1 MPKVLEDIRN
11 ILKQQTGIHYDF
23 ILLNYYRDGN
33 DKIGLLLVAENFI
46 FLDNFIYK
54 LTDIKI

>member
-1 MPKVLEDIRN
+1 MEEKEKFICENMKNIKILDRN
-11 ILKQQTGIHYDF
+11 IGHKNTLGV
-23 ILLNYYRDGN
+23 
-33 DKIGLLLVAENFI
+33 LLVAENFI